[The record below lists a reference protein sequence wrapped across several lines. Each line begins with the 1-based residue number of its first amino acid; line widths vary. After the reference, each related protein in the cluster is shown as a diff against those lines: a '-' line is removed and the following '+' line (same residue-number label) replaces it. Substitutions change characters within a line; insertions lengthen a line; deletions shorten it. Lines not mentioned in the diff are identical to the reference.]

1 MTVFLVE
8 TYVVKPDKLGE
19 FTEFYKKSKTWMKK
33 HPELFKEMKS
43 HKLFSHMV
51 GGKWGGFVEMLEAKS
66 LAHIEKVLSGA
77 IQDKEYKTKI
87 LPEFIAL
94 IVPGTHSVE
103 IWDSVT

>member
-1 MTVFLVE
+1 MTVFLAE

-19 FTEFYKKSKTWMKK
+19 FTAFYKKSEKWMKK
-33 HPELFKEMKS
+33 HPELFKERRS
-43 HKLFSHMV
+43 HRLSSHML
-51 GGKWGGFVEMLEAKS
+51 GGKRGGFVEMLEAES

-77 IQDKEYKTKI
+77 IQDEEYKTKT

-103 IWDSVT
+103 IWDPVK